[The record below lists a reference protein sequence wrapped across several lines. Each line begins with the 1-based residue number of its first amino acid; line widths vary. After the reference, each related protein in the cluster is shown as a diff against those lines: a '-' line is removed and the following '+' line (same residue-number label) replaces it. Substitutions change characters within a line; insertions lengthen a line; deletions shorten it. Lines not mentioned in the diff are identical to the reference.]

1 MAPYVAMLWEE
12 DAMTERVFKKVELV
26 GGSSASIEK
35 AIEAAISKASAT
47 LHNLSWFEVAEI
59 RGAIKDG
66 KPIEWQVTVRVGFK
80 LD

>member
-1 MAPYVAMLWEE
+1 
-12 DAMTERVFKKVELV
+12 MTERVFKKVEIV
-26 GGSSASIEK
+26 GGSTVSVEK
-35 AIEAAISKASAT
+35 AIEAAIGKASAT

-66 KPIEWQVTVRVGFK
+66 KPSEWQVTVRLGFK